1 SSAPPRRRGVAV
13 EQEPLPADRADRLTT
28 EEGTSDAAAERS
40 SRTADGRLAV
50 AGDATRGAGDLADH
64 ESADNRFAAMV
75 ASESLPLFRV
85 SPLPTLPHFGACGGA
100 EEEALSPSLLSS
112 PAQTRGRGRRIA
124 RERAE
129 DW

>member
-40 SRTADGRLAV
+40 SRTADRRLAV
-50 AGDATRGAGDLADH
+50 AGDATRGASDRADR

-75 ASESLPLFRV
+75 ASESLPLLRV
-85 SPLPTLPHFGACGGA
+85 SPLPALPHFGAYGGG
-100 EEEALSPSLLSS
+100 EEEAFPPSSLPS
-112 PAQTRGRGRRIA
+112 
-124 RERAE
+124 
-129 DW
+129 